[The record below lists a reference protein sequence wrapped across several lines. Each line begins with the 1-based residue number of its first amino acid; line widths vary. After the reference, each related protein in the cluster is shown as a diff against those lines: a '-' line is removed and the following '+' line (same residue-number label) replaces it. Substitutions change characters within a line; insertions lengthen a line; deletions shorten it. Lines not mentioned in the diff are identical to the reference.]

1 VFAAVLLALVA
12 DFFPFSP
19 STMIIVYEK
28 DLFDY
33 RHGEPPEHLL
43 TVLRALDVRYSP
55 STSFISSRRVNQISD
70 PYVLRILINQ
80 AHIES
85 QILAPTRREAQEILQ
100 HLRSGG
106 QAWSHDKFA
115 VRVFP

>member
-1 VFAAVLLALVA
+1 
-12 DFFPFSP
+12 
-19 STMIIVYEK
+19 MYEK

-55 STSFISSRRVNQISD
+55 SLPLINSRLVNQISD

-80 AHIES
+80 ARIES

-100 HLRSGG
+100 NLRGG
-106 QAWSHDKFA
+106 GHAWSQDKFA

>member
-1 VFAAVLLALVA
+1 
-12 DFFPFSP
+12 
-19 STMIIVYEK
+19 MIIVYEK

-33 RHGEPPEHLL
+33 RHGEPPENFL

-55 STSFISSRRVNQISD
+55 SPSHIYSYYQKQISD

-80 AHIES
+80 ARIES

-100 HLRSGG
+100 RLRGG
-106 QAWSHDKFA
+106 RAWSLDKFA
-115 VRVFP
+115 VQVFP

>member
-1 VFAAVLLALVA
+1 
-12 DFFPFSP
+12 
-19 STMIIVYEK
+19 MIIVYEK

-55 STSFISSRRVNQISD
+55 SPPLINSRRVNQVSD

-80 AHIES
+80 ARIET

-100 HLRSGG
+100 NLRGGG
-106 QAWSHDKFA
+106 QAWSQDKFA